1 MTASMV
7 MREAGQIWEADCFT
21 LELFQVE
28 GVAFTKAEAFADWRG
43 RGYSQRECLRYWED
57 CQCIR
62 IPDEKREIDAEW
74 KSQALAMIR
83 KDLARAA
90 DAGVHQ

>member
-1 MTASMV
+1 MGRHIKTKLCQHLGTAS
-7 MREAGQIWEADCFT
+7 
-21 LELFQVE
+21 FQVE